1 MVRNLATLMENFPL
15 AIQQAGAYI
24 KHARRIKNEKYSIHN
39 YMAEFQIRKMEMLQQ
54 PLSPLD
60 SEGYQ
65 LTSFTAIRMTVSKI
79 VDNADGQGENWKFVR
94 YTVGEGGRIVVN
106 KMRSSPR
113 HYVARHDPNEIF
125 TEQSEDAMDT
135 MKNLQRCLNMMLGV
149 VSEIGEDSA
158 DHSAIQIAGA
168 VVRLSA
174 ISLLHVA

>member
-1 MVRNLATLMENFPL
+1 MHRLVQEVTRQIFRDGEERFLKALFTIFSEINDPRSFLCFEICYFLEEGLNYT
-15 AIQQAGAYI
+15 
-24 KHARRIKNEKYSIHN
+24 KWKNVI
-39 YMAEFQIRKMEMLQQ
+39 EFYVFR
-54 PLSPLD
+54 
-60 SEGYQ
+60 
-65 LTSFTAIRMTVSKI
+65 
-79 VDNADGQGENWKFVR
+79 KFVR

-174 ISLLHVA
+174 ISLLHVAKY